1 MRGIKQLFSPLLC
14 CFGLR
19 NPEEPPAS
27 DLRNLKHPASV
38 LSVQLP
44 ATTVPHAPGPSPSN
58 VADKDALRQIFRS
71 SPSVRGYRTASQSS
85 ALPVKRQYSLDVD
98 FKFGPTAPEQK
109 QPGRLEQLGSHIRQK
124 LSESRLSR
132 SSSKQHVSGETARES
147 SGMSLQP
154 LGMGIP
160 EAGVSQRSTGLLEL
174 LMSRAGSEAGY
185 DSDARSIHTAMLTDG
200 DAAVKPSSQ
209 SPAKIEIS
217 CDDSGLAAG
226 IAAAVAQGEQ
236 GEELATDPADTNRT
250 TDPSSS
256 KPSFVGIVMEEY
268 KRSPTK
274 TLQRL
279 SEGLATGTIKLPD
292 APDLLDGSQKCTEE
306 KMDDLPKRDSQQHD
320 TELRKALRRLAATV
334 RKAESLTTHDG
345 NFCDGLLPNLNRSLI
360 CFISKFGEHDLEDS
374 IERTS
379 CKEGRVGH
387 DRVPRQV
394 GKAEQGSANAS
405 IAPDQGGLKRDMPS
419 LADSDRSSV
428 HLYNMRISQQLASP
442 SITADGSRPET
453 SRTSIEQ
460 YKIESADAGPAISRL
475 SLSERHP
482 SWIATEHNRRP
493 SDPRTRRLFENGIST
508 DKASSQL
515 KSVLSAGASA
525 CYEPVKGAVTRDDAS
540 SFYWSDGEVSSG
552 NRRTP
557 SNPRRNPNSIAVAGR
572 SDSMSLPARSSG
584 GSIAH
589 ASVAAENAWFGRN
602 SSQLQRQGEGN
613 DRLQAS
619 TQRHRSASMPTGDRS
634 RPSTSIPIRRKLQLH
649 STEDDEALSEISA
662 EQLQDARRER
672 LTELSVQAVHDSY
685 NERMSD
691 VGPAILSS
699 KGNEKPAWLELDPFW
714 STERRPRTSSD
725 PFPNNG
731 RRRTISGSGR
741 TPLKGSEISS
751 QETTTDMWRRTLK
764 RAMEEPNETSLG
776 GFLTA
781 PKFDRE
787 GRRRSSTSSHH
798 SATACDRDTTTAEQ
812 MNVPDNRIL
821 HVDRMYPASAGE
833 EKTEDSSGQP
843 RGVGLKRSIPKLT
856 IGRPVKKKS
865 SEKAVLKKRS
875 ILDLGKRF
883 TIVSGTRQDERRH
896 GAGTQFRDLLGIWGR
911 FPSHSRDVR
920 SGSAGERDGVAVR
933 DFALECVDENAV
945 QAIWNRSTLT
955 LSLPAPPSWRRLP
968 FGRKG
973 RIDKGKSKSLDLLRS
988 SVNEPQFLSHGTRKG
1003 GKGFVGRWKKIYR
1016 SSSSEL
1022 RAYMQT
1028 YGHRSSISMSGSVEY
1043 PELEIIPGHDGSHD
1057 SRPLRSGLQGN
1068 QAATRELQRGRLVG
1082 KQSFT
1087 GTRGDEPRENTVAW
1101 KNMYRDCVGSLSALK
1116 SDVDLQQVKH
1126 IDGERE
1132 HQGHDKQSIGGTQSA
1147 DLRSSTVDFEVQL
1160 GRQHDSVREGLIRKI
1175 EDMGRESSDGILAK
1189 SKQGKHVKQD

>member
-1 MRGIKQLFSPLLC
+1 MRGIKQIFSPLLC

-27 DLRNLKHPASV
+27 DLRNLQHPASV

-85 ALPVKRQYSLDVD
+85 ALPVKRQYSLDID
-98 FKFGPTAPEQK
+98 FKFAPTGPEQK
-109 QPGRLEQLGSHIRQK
+109 QPGRLEQMGSHIRQK
-124 LSESRLSR
+124 LSESRLSKA
-132 SSSKQHVSGETARES
+132 SSKQHVSDGTARES

-154 LGMGIP
+154 LGMDLP
-160 EAGVSQRSTGLLEL
+160 EAAVSQRSTGLLEL

-185 DSDARSIHTAMLTDG
+185 DSDARSIHTAMLADG
-200 DAAVKPSSQ
+200 DAAVKSSSQ
-209 SPAKIEIS
+209 SPDRTQMICGDPE
-217 CDDSGLAAG
+217 LAAG
-226 IAAAVAQGEQ
+226 IAAMVAQGRQ
-236 GEELATDPADTNRT
+236 GEELAIDPADTNRT
-250 TDPSSS
+250 SDPSSS

-268 KRSPTK
+268 KQSPTK

-279 SEGLATGTIKLPD
+279 SEGLSSGTIKLPD
-292 APDLLDGSQKCTEE
+292 IPGLLDDSQKYPE
-306 KMDDLPKRDSQQHD
+306 KMDDLPDPDSQQHD
-320 TELRKALRRLAATV
+320 PEFRKALRRLGAAV
-334 RKAESLTTHDG
+334 RKAENLATHDG
-345 NFCDGLLPNLNRSLI
+345 NVCDGMLPNLDHNLI
-360 CFISKFGEHDLEDS
+360 CFVSKFGEQEEDYPVQRMSHGEDS
-374 IERTS
+374 VRPDPEQQ
-379 CKEGRVGH
+379 
-387 DRVPRQV
+387 QV
-394 GKAEQGSANAS
+394 GKATQSSVNAS
-405 IAPDQGGLKRDMPS
+405 VVGDQLGLKRDMPS
-419 LADSDRSSV
+419 LAESDRSSL

-442 SITADGSRPET
+442 SVTADRSRPET

-482 SWIATEHNRRP
+482 TWIATEHNRRP
-493 SDPRTRRLFENGIST
+493 SDPRTRRLFENAMST
-508 DKASSQL
+508 EKASSQL
-515 KSVLSAGASA
+515 KSVTSAGASA
-525 CYEPVKGAVTRDDAS
+525 RYEPVKGATTRDDAS

-584 GSIAH
+584 SSIAH
-589 ASVAAENAWFGRN
+589 ASVAEENAWFGRN
-602 SSQLQRQGEGN
+602 SSQLRQDEGN
-613 DRLQAS
+613 DCSQTP

-634 RPSTSIPIRRKLQLH
+634 RPSTSIPVRRKLQLH

-672 LTELSVQAVHDSY
+672 LTEVSVQAVHDTY

-691 VGPAILSS
+691 VDPAIISS
-699 KGNEKPAWLELDPFW
+699 KRNEKPAWLELDPFW

-725 PFPNNG
+725 PFPSNG

-741 TPLKGSEISS
+741 TPINGTELAS

-764 RAMEEPNETSLG
+764 RAMEEPDETTLG

-798 SATACDRDTTTAEQ
+798 SATGYDRDTTTAEQ
-812 MNVPDNRIL
+812 MNAPDNRNL
-821 HVDRMYPASAGE
+821 HVDRMHPAAAGE
-833 EKTEDSSGQP
+833 EKTEDSSGRT
-843 RGVGLKRSIPKLT
+843 RGVGPKRSIPKLSV
-856 IGRPVKKKS
+856 GRPAKKKS
-865 SEKAVLKKRS
+865 LEKAVLKKRS

-883 TIVSGTRQDERRH
+883 TIVGGTRQDERRH
-896 GAGTQFRDLLGIWGR
+896 GAGTQFRDLLGLWSR

-933 DFALECVDENAV
+933 DFALECVDENAA

-988 SVNEPQFLSHGTRKG
+988 SVNEPQFLSHGTRKS
-1003 GKGFVGRWKKIYR
+1003 GKRLVGRWKRIYR

-1057 SRPLRSGLQGN
+1057 SRPVRSALQGN
-1068 QAATRELQRGRLVG
+1068 QAATREWQHGRPVG
-1082 KQSFT
+1082 KQSFN
-1087 GTRGDEPRENTVAW
+1087 GPHGDQQTENTGAW
-1101 KNMYRDCVGSLSALK
+1101 TNKYRDCVGSLSALK

-1126 IDGERE
+1126 IDGE

-1160 GRQHDSVREGLIRKI
+1160 GRQHDAVREGLIRKI
-1175 EDMGRESSDGILAK
+1175 ENMGMESSDAIMAK
-1189 SKQGKHVKQD
+1189 PRQGKNGKQD